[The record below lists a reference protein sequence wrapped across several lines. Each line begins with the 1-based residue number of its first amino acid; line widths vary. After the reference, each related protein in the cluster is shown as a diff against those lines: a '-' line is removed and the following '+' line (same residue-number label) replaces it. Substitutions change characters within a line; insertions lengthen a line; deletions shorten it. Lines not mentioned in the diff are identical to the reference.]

1 MKTRALITGLTAATA
16 LFFLLGICQA
26 QEIKIGFVD
35 LMKLAQQSQRAK
47 EQQQRLMTMVEKER
61 TVLENK
67 QKELVDLQ
75 DQLQKQG
82 PMLKEET
89 RNQKVKDFNIKK
101 MELEMADKDAKA
113 KVQNEQREAGEIFQ
127 KELRKII
134 GQIRIQKKL
143 TLIVNGDALL
153 SADDALDITEDVI
166 KAYDAQAGK
175 APAAKPAAARP
186 APTKPAAGPTA
197 PAAHGPAK
205 PKPK

>member
-1 MKTRALITGLTAATA
+1 MKMRALITGLAATIA
-16 LFFLLGICQA
+16 LFFFLGICQA

-35 LMKLAQQSQRAK
+35 IMKMTQQSKRAK
-47 EQQQRLMTMVEKER
+47 EQQQRFMQMLEKEK

-113 KVQNEQREAGEIFQ
+113 KLQNEQREAGEIFQ
-127 KELRKII
+127 KDLRKII
-134 GQIRIQKKL
+134 GQIRMQKKL
-143 TLIVNGDALL
+143 TLILNGEALL
-153 SADDALDITEDVI
+153 SADDALDITSDAVRL
-166 KAYDAQAGK
+166 YDAEVPK
-175 APAAKPAAARP
+175 APAARPAA
-186 APTKPAAGPTA
+186 TKPAGPV
-197 PAAHGPAK
+197 PAAPGPAK
-205 PKPK
+205 PKAK